1 MLTEVL
7 TFIFGFTCGGIVL
20 VLWVLFLLYR
30 FITHMENKATEFQG
44 RKDKAKRDSPE
55 EKENHGEKEENPI
68 RVRKSNKNKTQKV
81 KNNRINK

>member
-1 MLTEVL
+1 
-7 TFIFGFTCGGIVL
+7 
-20 VLWVLFLLYR
+20 
-30 FITHMENKATEFQG
+30 MENKATEFQG